1 MSHIDNNIN
10 ILNNKYGSDYTKDK
24 ETIMS
29 LVKMIVII

>member
-24 ETIMS
+24 GTIMS
-29 LVKMIVII
+29 LVKIIVIF